1 MKKITI
7 AIVIYFFAF
16 NIGIAQQNEQKS
28 TLWIGLFGGVNFNQ
42 HTADFQG
49 LPGIPSC
56 CPQYENGTGSG
67 FAIGGLLDIP
77 LFAEASLAIRPNFS
91 SYNAELTSKEYNPV
105 RLANETIGQAEFNH
119 ILVSNFSAVSVDALL
134 QYKILNRLGVM
145 GGIRLGLL
153 STGTFTQS
161 EKIISDNGTFRNGK
175 AIQNEFSGDIPSM
188 SSLNAGLTLGVFY
201 DLMLNTQQ
209 TLKLVP
215 EAQFSYGITPMVSD
229 LTWNNHYVR
238 IGVSL
243 KYSPFETVKPVIMP
257 EEKQPEKPVEPVIA
271 EKPKAVPADVI
282 ATVYTRNNTRADDQ
296 KITVRELLS
305 KQVVPML
312 PMIFFDQKSSQI
324 PKRYVQLSKNETVNF
339 TEKSLRES
347 SGLAA
352 YYQTLNVIGSRMK
365 KNPKL
370 TLKIIGSN
378 SDIGEEKG
386 NVVLSQA
393 RANTVK
399 AYLRDVWSIQES
411 RIESESR
418 NLPAKFSNIESEEG
432 RQENSRLE
440 FASSNPELLAPVI
453 VYDTARVITY
463 NRVDIELTGG
473 LPASVGK
480 WGFNAMGKGNQKYVI
495 HDSYG
500 TPVTR
505 MFSWDIDNPAVLE
518 FLRTQN
524 SIEVNAFV
532 EAEGGDKVNVTSKS
546 IPVDYKVLELGKDS
560 TVAVKTF
567 NVIMF
572 DVDKYEL
579 NEENKRYLQQILPE
593 ITSTSR
599 LTITGYTDR
608 TGDDA
613 YNQTL
618 SLNRAR
624 AVAREL
630 ATPNVQIKGVG
641 ETRPLYDNNLPEG
654 RFYNRTVEVIIED

>member
-1 MKKITI
+1 MKKILI
-7 AIVIYFFAF
+7 ALVFFYFAF
-16 NIGIAQQNEQKS
+16 NICIAQQNEQKS
-28 TLWIGLFGGVNFNQ
+28 TLWIGMFGGVNFNQ

-56 CPQYENGTGSG
+56 CPRYENGTGTG
-67 FAIGGLLDIP
+67 FTIGGLLEIP
-77 LFAEASLAIRPNFS
+77 LFVDASLAIRPNFS
-91 SYNAELTSKEYNPV
+91 SYNAELTSKEFNPV

-119 ILVSNFSAVSVDALL
+119 ILVSNFSAISFDALL
-134 QYKILNRLGVM
+134 QYKILNRLGMM

-153 STGTFTQS
+153 SSGTFSQS
-161 EKIISDNGTFRNGK
+161 EKITSDNGTFQNGRTV
-175 AIQNEFSGDIPSM
+175 QNEYSGDIPSM
-188 SSLNAGLTLGVFY
+188 SSLNAGLTLGIFY

-215 EAQFSYGITPMVSD
+215 EAQFSYGITPMVSG
-229 LTWNNHYVR
+229 LSWNNHYFR
-238 IGVSL
+238 IGVAL
-243 KYSPFETVKPVIMP
+243 KYSPFETVKPVIVP
-257 EEKQPEKPVEPVIA
+257 EEKQPEKTVEPVIA
-271 EKPKAVPADVI
+271 EKPKSVPADVI
-282 ATVYTRNNTRADDQ
+282 ATVYTRNNSRADDQ
-296 KITVRELLS
+296 KLTVRELLS

-312 PMIFFDQKSSQI
+312 PMIFFDQKSSQL
-324 PKRYVQLSKNETVNF
+324 PKRYIQLSKAESANF
-339 TEKSLRES
+339 SEKSLRES
-347 SGLAA
+347 TGLAA
-352 YYQTLNVIGSRMK
+352 YYHTLNVIGSRMK
-365 KNPKL
+365 KNPKF
-370 TLKIIGSN
+370 TLKLIGSN
-378 SDIGEEKG
+378 SDIGDEKG
-386 NVVLSQA
+386 NVGLSQA
-393 RANTVK
+393 RVNTVK
-399 AYLRDVWSIQES
+399 AYLRDVWSIQDS
-411 RIESESR
+411 RIETETR
-418 NLPAKFSNIESEEG
+418 NLPTKFSNIESEEG

-440 FASSNPELLAPVI
+440 FVSSNPELLSPII

-480 WGFNAMGKGNQKYVI
+480 WGFSAVGKGNQKYVI

-518 FLRTQN
+518 FLRNQN
-524 SIEVNAFV
+524 SIAINAFV
-532 EAEGGDKVNVTSKS
+532 EAESGDKVDVSSKS

-654 RFYNRTVEVIIED
+654 RFYNRTVEVIIEE